1 VQDGV
6 RIEEV
11 SKLLRHSNV
20 TTTDKYYA
28 HLTAEHGSMGARH
41 WADCNDTADMVPKEK
56 QRKWEKTQP

>member
-28 HLTAEHGSMGARH
+28 HLTAEHG
-41 WADCNDTADMVPKEK
+41 CNDTADMVPKEK